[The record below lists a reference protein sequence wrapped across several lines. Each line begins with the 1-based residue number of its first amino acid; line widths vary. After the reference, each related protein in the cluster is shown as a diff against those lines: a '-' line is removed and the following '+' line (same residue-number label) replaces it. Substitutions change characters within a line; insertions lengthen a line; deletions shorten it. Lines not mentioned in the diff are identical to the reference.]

1 MNEENT
7 MKDMMTSKYGNEQLD
22 KSSELNETMSIMPT
36 GQDEYESKIH
46 SLGGNQ

>member
-1 MNEENT
+1 MENENT
-7 MKDMMTSKYGNEQLD
+7 MKDMMTSKYGHEQLD
-22 KSSELNETMSIMPT
+22 KSTELNDTMSILPA